1 MKRMFLSLFCLGL
14 LAGSASAADKNPVV
28 EVDTSMGKFK
38 IELYQDKA
46 PGTVKN
52 FLAYVD
58 EKFYDGTIF
67 HRVMGKENTDN
78 KEDFMVQ
85 GGGFT
90 EDHKEKKTKEPIKN
104 ESDNGVSNT
113 KYTVAMAR
121 TPKPDSATAQFYVNI
136 KDNDFLDKAKADDKV
151 GYCVFGKVIEGMDVV
166 DKIKAVKTGPSKFS
180 VFDRDGKPADTNFPN
195 VPVEN
200 VVIKSIRRVETK

>member
-1 MKRMFLSLFCLGL
+1 MKRMFLTLFCLGL
-14 LAGSASAADKNPVV
+14 LAGSACAADKNPIV

-46 PGTVKN
+46 AGTVKN

-58 EKFYDGTIF
+58 DKFYDGTVI
-67 HRVMGKENTDN
+67 HRVIP
-78 KEDFMVQ
+78 DFMIQ
-85 GGGFT
+85 GGGF
-90 EDHKEKKTKEPIKN
+90 EPGMKEKTTKEAIKN

-121 TPKPDSATAQFYVNI
+121 TNKPDSATAQFFVNV
-136 KDNDFLDKAKADDKV
+136 KDNDFLDKAKARDKV

-166 DKIKAVKTGPSKFS
+166 DKIKGVKTHDVKEHE
-180 VFDRDGKPADTNFPN
+180 N
-195 VPVEN
+195 VPVED
-200 VVIKSIRRVETK
+200 VTIKSVRRVETKDK

>member
-1 MKRMFLSLFCLGL
+1 MKRLFLALFCAGL
-14 LAGSASAADKNPVV
+14 LASTASAADKNPVV

-58 EKFYDGTIF
+58 DKFYDGTVF
-67 HRVMGKENTDN
+67 HRVIS
-78 KEDFMVQ
+78 DFMIQ
-85 GGGFT
+85 GGGF
-90 EDHKEKKTKEPIKN
+90 EPGMKEKKTKEAIKN
-104 ESDNGVSNT
+104 ESDHGLSNT

-121 TPKPDSATAQFYVNI
+121 TNQPDSATAQFYVNV
-136 KDNDFLDKAKADDKV
+136 KDNDFLDRAKAKDKV

-166 DKIKAVKTGPSKFS
+166 DKIKDVETHDVGSHEK
-180 VFDRDGKPADTNFPN
+180 
-195 VPVEN
+195 VPVKA
-200 VVIKSIRRVETK
+200 VTIKSIRKVESK